1 MTHKAETFYRYLKE
15 GHISFEGGHNVL
27 TPQKV
32 VDPMLDMIDLSG
44 SFLVMLNVEFAISLV
59 YTYNVDP
66 KKITFYSDNDNKS
79 KFVERIGIKY
89 ITSLDDTMIFDAVFI
104 NPPFTLCKEFR
115 ELGKKHS
122 NRYVW
127 MITKTDHMDQVDR
140 FDDVVY
146 YKHLG
151 DKAFKEQI
159 LTCSFLIDKQKHLSD
174 DITIEDSKGNRII
187 KNQILIP
194 PADNLSDWEY
204 ASKITSLG
212 LKTYK
217 AGGGYIGQSK
227 AKKVSKNGIKCIW
240 RCGRVGGLF
249 EWDLI
254 DKEHAEQVRG
264 LGEHKI
270 IVSKMT
276 SIGNLGDVKYADPTF
291 GVGDTCYRVALGSK
305 DECLEAVDY
314 LNSPQVKR
322 LLKGIKTM
330 TSSSSN
336 KIWSKIPHHT
346 EKDKWFSI
354 K

>member
-1 MTHKAETFYRYLKE
+1 MNIAKDLYQLLEE
-15 GHISFEGGHNVL
+15 GHYPFDGGHDVF
-27 TPQKV
+27 TRRKIV
-32 VDPMLDMIDLSG
+32 ESMMKRIDLTG
-44 SFLVMLNVEFAISLV
+44 TFLVILNVEFVISLV
-59 YTYNVDP
+59 YTYKIDP
-66 KKITFYSDNDNKS
+66 KKITFYSDHQDKS
-79 KFVERIGIKY
+79 NLVKRIGVKY
-89 ITSLDDTMIFDAVFI
+89 ITTLEDHMIFDAVFI

-122 NRYVW
+122 KRYVW
-127 MITKTDHMDQVDR
+127 MITKTDHMDDIER
-140 FDDVVY
+140 FSDVVY

-159 LTCSFLIDKQKHLSD
+159 LTCSFLIDKRKQANDPIL
-174 DITIEDSKGNRII
+174 IENSKGEQVSQQRIT
-187 KNQILIP
+187 IP

-204 ASKITSLG
+204 ASKVMALG

-227 AKKVSKNGIKCIW
+227 AKKATKNGIKCIW
-240 RCGRVGGLF
+240 RCGPVGGEF

-254 DKEHAEQVRG
+254 SKDYADKVTG
-264 LGEHKI
+264 IGEHKI

-291 GVGDTCYRVALGSK
+291 GVGDTCYRVALSSEK
-305 DECLEAVDY
+305 ECLEAIEY

-330 TSSSSN
+330 TASSSN
-336 KIWSKIPHHT
+336 KIWSKIPLHT
-346 EKDKWFSI
+346 EKNKWFSI
-354 K
+354 T

>member
-1 MTHKAETFYRYLKE
+1 MKKSKDFYQFLQE
-15 GHISFEGGHNVL
+15 GHLPFNEGHGVF
-27 TPQKV
+27 TPEKV
-32 VDPMLDMIDLSG
+32 VDLTMDRVDFTG
-44 SFLVMLNVEFAISLV
+44 TFLVMLNVEFVITLI
-59 YTYNVDP
+59 YTYKVDP
-66 KKITFYSDNDNKS
+66 TKITFYSDDKNKS
-79 KFVERIGIKY
+79 IFVSKMNVKY
-89 ITSLDDTMIFDAVFI
+89 ITQLNDDMIFDAVFI

-122 NRYVW
+122 NRFVW
-127 MITKTDHMDQVDR
+127 MITKTDHMDQIDR

-159 LTCSFLIDKQKHLSD
+159 LTCSFLIDKQKKKND
-174 DITIEDSKGNRII
+174 TITIEDSKGNQIQQ
-187 KNQILIP
+187 NSILIP

-204 ASKITSLG
+204 ASKIMALG

-227 AKKVSKNGIKCIW
+227 ATKVSKDGIKCIW
-240 RCGRVGGLF
+240 RCGPVGGSF

-254 DKEHAEQVRG
+254 SKDHADKVTG
-264 LGEHKI
+264 IGEHKI

-276 SIGNLGDVKYADPTF
+276 SIGNLGDVKYADPSF
-291 GVGDTCYRVALGSK
+291 GVGDTCYRVALSSK
-305 DECLEAVDY
+305 EECLEAIDY
-314 LNSPQVKR
+314 LNSPEVRR

-330 TSSSSN
+330 TASSSN
-336 KIWSKIPHHT
+336 KIWSKIPLHT
-346 EKDKWFSI
+346 EKDKWISI